1 MQVYEPGGD
10 DQAIRVDDL
19 LGKAG
24 RLPAE
29 LGNVAIANPH
39 VGLVSRRPRPV
50 DHRSAFNV
58 EIKLSH
64 LWFPPSMGGK
74 DRSEVTRPP
83 PCLKVQLRPPI
94 AIGATKGKPSPW
106 RVLALSIT
114 VDERAE
120 MVQEIRRT
128 VGASLVF
135 ALPLP
140 SLS

>member
-1 MQVYEPGGD
+1 MPARDRAVGVPANLGVIVGMQVYEPGGD
-10 DQAIRVDDL
+10 DQAIHVDDL

-64 LWFPPSMGGK
+64 RWFPPSMSGK
-74 DRSEVTRPP
+74 DRSEILDLCP
-83 PCLKVQLRPPI
+83 
-94 AIGATKGKPSPW
+94 AGK
-106 RVLALSIT
+106 RNCAHL
-114 VDERAE
+114 
-120 MVQEIRRT
+120 
-128 VGASLVF
+128 
-135 ALPLP
+135 
-140 SLS
+140 